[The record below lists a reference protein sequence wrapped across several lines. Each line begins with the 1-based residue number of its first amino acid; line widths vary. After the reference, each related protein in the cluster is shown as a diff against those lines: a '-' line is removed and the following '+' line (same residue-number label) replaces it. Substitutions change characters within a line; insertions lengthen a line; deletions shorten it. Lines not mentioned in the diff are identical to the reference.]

1 MRSAI
6 LLFATGLTTV
16 LAVPAPQASGTLGL
30 GVQCSSSAQCAN
42 GADCYSTNS
51 GLITVCGNFQA
62 SCSSNAQ
69 CAYNTCVDGLCN
81 GFIPSTTTTS
91 AQATGTPTIV
101 YLPLGADCNPN
112 STPCANGSS
121 CYATNSMLQ
130 PRCGNFQASCSSD
143 SQCAFNTCQ
152 NGFCNGFI
160 ASTTSTARTQST
172 GSTSTASTQPS
183 STSTAVALPLGANC
197 VPGSTPCANGA
208 QCYATN
214 SMLQPRCG
222 NFQSACTSDAQCAF
236 NTCNQGQGLCNGFLA
251 SSSSSTGSTTSSAV
265 ASSASNSIS
274 SGTAATN
281 TASSVQSTAVVVN
294 TPIVTESSVVVTTV
308 SNTGRSTSTST
319 PTSSATAQVN
329 TNAASVSKSG
339 ALGLTVA
346 GVLAVI
352 ALA

>member
-1 MRSAI
+1 MRSSI
-6 LLFATGLTTV
+6 LLFATGLTSV
-16 LAVPAPQASGTLGL
+16 LAQSDSQQPAPQASGTLGL
-30 GVQCSSSAQCAN
+30 GEQCSSSAQCAN

-62 SCSSNAQ
+62 SCSSNDQ
-69 CAYNTCVDGLCN
+69 CAYSTCENGLCN

-91 AQATGTPTIV
+91 SAQATGTPPIV
-101 YLPLGADCNPN
+101 FLPLGADCNPN
-112 STPCANGSS
+112 STPCANGSN

-130 PRCGNFQASCSSD
+130 PRCGNFQASCSND

-160 ASTTSTARTQST
+160 ASTTTTESTQSA
-172 GSTSTASTQPS
+172 GSTRPTSAQPS
-183 STSTAVALPLGANC
+183 STSTSVALPLGADC
-197 VPGSTPCANGA
+197 SPDSTPCANGA

-222 NFQSACTSDAQCAF
+222 NFQSACTTDAQCAF
-236 NTCNQGQGLCNGFLA
+236 NTCNQGLCNGFLA
-251 SSSSSTGSTTSSAV
+251 SSSSSAVSITSSGV
-265 ASSASNSIS
+265 TSSTPSASS
-274 SGTAATN
+274 SGGT
-281 TASSVQSTAVVVN
+281 SSVQSTAVVVA

-308 SNTGRSTSTST
+308 SATGRSTSTST
-319 PTSSATAQVN
+319 PTSSAAAQVN

-339 ALGLTVA
+339 PLGLTVA